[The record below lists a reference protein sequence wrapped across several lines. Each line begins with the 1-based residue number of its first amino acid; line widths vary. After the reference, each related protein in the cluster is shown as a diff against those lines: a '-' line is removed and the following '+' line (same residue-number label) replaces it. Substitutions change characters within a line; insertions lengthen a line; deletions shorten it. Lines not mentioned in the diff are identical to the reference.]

1 MRHGDRTPKQ
11 KVKFTFSAALFSGL
25 IGEAP
30 MEEIVYKKPEQ
41 FLKVQKCIQLALD
54 EIAGCSGGGGGV
66 VNRFGV
72 EEADCASL
80 QQILKILEAK
90 GTLAGTKVQL
100 RPLFDRSSTF
110 SLGGGVG
117 GGGAARVYPFP
128 PPAHTMTTNAAN
140 GGGTPGLT
148 KMKMVQIIIKWG
160 GLFTHGGFHHS
171 QEMGKNLRTD
181 LNIINKGLSLDIQV
195 LSSSEKRVIDTAETL
210 CSSLLQTTL
219 DPEFILVTKE
229 VGCFWRLFVGD
240 DTDLFKRVY
249 RCWMIRMMPRSK
261 LITSSRNCTTFSTQ
275 KSKPLH
281 LKNS

>member
-1 MRHGDRTPKQ
+1 
-11 KVKFTFSAALFSGL
+11 
-25 IGEAP
+25 

-54 EIAGCSGGGGGV
+54 EVAGGGVGGGGV
-66 VNRFGV
+66 GGGGPLNRFGV
-72 EEADCASL
+72 EESDCASL
-80 QQILKILEAK
+80 RQILKILEAK

-100 RPLFDRSSTF
+100 RPLFDRSSTL
-110 SLGGGVG
+110 SLGGGG
-117 GGGAARVYPFP
+117 GGGGDGATRVYPFP

-140 GGGTPGLT
+140 SGGTPGLV

-219 DPEFILVTKE
+219 DPDFILVTKE
-229 VGCFWRLFVGD
+229 VGDFFGNCFCVGD
-240 DTDLFKRVY
+240 GADLFEHVC
-249 RCWMIRMMPRSK
+249 RCWMTPMMPRSK
-261 LITSSRNCTTFSTQ
+261 RITSSRNCSTFSTR
-275 KSKPLH
+275 KSKPLL
-281 LKNS
+281 LKNL